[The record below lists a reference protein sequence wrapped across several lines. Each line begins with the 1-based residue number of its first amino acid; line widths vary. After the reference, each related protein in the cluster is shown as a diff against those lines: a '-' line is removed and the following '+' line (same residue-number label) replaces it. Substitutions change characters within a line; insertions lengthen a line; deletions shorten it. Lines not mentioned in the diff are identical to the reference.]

1 MNVQHSRKRRVMR
14 LTNPTDLAI
23 HNKASEALMKD
34 ILTLDYRYFPDW
46 IDKARQELIRRGYH
60 G

>member
-1 MNVQHSRKRRVMR
+1 MR